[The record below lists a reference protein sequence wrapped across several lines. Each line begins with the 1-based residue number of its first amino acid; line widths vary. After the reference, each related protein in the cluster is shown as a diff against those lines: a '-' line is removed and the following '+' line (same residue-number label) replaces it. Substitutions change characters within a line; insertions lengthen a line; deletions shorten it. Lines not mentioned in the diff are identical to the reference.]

1 MLPTIGS
8 MIRAYCLWQ
17 SNMKYVRILGIIT
30 GVLYGSYYVYY
41 EGWFMVLGYLILL
54 IIGIWQVYKTDI
66 RSTNII
72 KREGGTI

>member
-1 MLPTIGS
+1 
-8 MIRAYCLWQ
+8 
-17 SNMKYVRILGIIT
+17 MKYVRILGIIT
-30 GVLYGSYYVYY
+30 VVLYGSYYVYY

-72 KREGGTI
+72 KREGEQYEFKGKNRKIYSFQ